1 MSNVTVVS
9 TTVTPRL
16 RLNLVATIDF
26 GVGEVVLQCSEHEIQ
41 SNRTW
46 RTVQIDHDRHL
57 KNEFLAYVDHSC
69 APNSLFEIETLSL
82 RAIREIGQGQPI
94 AFFYPGSEVELAQ
107 SFLCHC
113 GASDCLRDIRGG
125 FYLTRQQMRWAL
137 DQGYCTSF
145 IRRQFTRL
153 LEGAD

>member
-1 MSNVTVVS
+1 MSKVTVVS

-16 RLNLVATIDF
+16 RLNLVAMTDF

-41 SNRTW
+41 ATRTW

-69 APNSLFEIETLSL
+69 NPNTLFDIETLSL
-82 RAIREIGQGQPI
+82 KAIRDIRERQPI

-107 SFLCHC
+107 SFPCHC
-113 GASDCLRDIRGG
+113 GASACLGNIHGG

-145 IRRQFTRL
+145 MRREFSRL
-153 LEGAD
+153 T